1 MLQCTP
7 KSDWAAAAATL
18 AMDVTIVDKQ
28 AWYIGMCQNI
38 WHIQP
43 ATHIYNIYNTYN
55 THMYSNISLELS
67 KTFSNVNVGCP
78 AM

>member
-43 ATHIYNIYNTYN
+43 ATH
-55 THMYSNISLELS
+55 MYSNISLELS